1 MLSAHKLILSLLTV
15 TSLVWASSGFSAGL
29 LIGDV
34 RAKGVS
40 SRAYFQEQSQA
51 EFDVFEANRLYL
63 SGAFTDSDKV
73 LNLGIDQNPIWLSFD
88 FSNRSDSAMLK
99 RLSVKTPWL
108 DKLDVYFLRDGKLDG
123 EYHVGD
129 SFVFSQRETANR
141 YFVFDHYFSAGV
153 TRVLIR
159 AETVES
165 MLLPVYLD
173 DIQQA
178 DAGDVIE
185 NYSYGF
191 FYGGMIALLAYNL
204 ILFFSLGSQRYF
216 YYSLYIA
223 AFCMLNAAYTGH
235 ALMWLWPNSP
245 GWQGWAVAV
254 LLTLSPLTGLLFAT
268 NFLNTRQALPRL
280 HRIVVLIGAGFFCAE
295 LFAIVMG
302 YRVLALGL
310 SFSLVFVYSGL
321 MVLLGS
327 VAFASGNK
335 SAKFFLL
342 GSVTHVLAS
351 SAIILVVW
359 GFVPYSLLAYRAN
372 EWGMLIDGVLL
383 ALALADKFRLVQEE
397 KIRADVLSRLD
408 PLTSLNNRRAFYDF
422 VNPVW
427 ERGLIDV
434 QSMSVILLDV
444 DKFKGIND
452 NYGHS
457 QGDRVL
463 VLIANLLSEEIR
475 PCDYLARWGGEEFVI
490 FLPETHSDTAV
501 AIAERLRE
509 NIAAMDLPDALASV
523 SLTVSLG
530 VAENDQGNQL
540 LSELISA
547 ADKYLYHA
555 KDTGRNQVCGGL
567 LSAAS
572 LNNPLHE
579 VGALLHDG

>member
-1 MLSAHKLILSLLTV
+1 MISAHKFILPLLTLAA
-15 TSLVWASSGFSAGL
+15 LVWASSGFSAGL
-29 LIGDV
+29 LIGDMS
-34 RAKGVS
+34 AGGIS
-40 SRAYFQEQSQA
+40 SRAYYQERSDTPLSVTEIKQ
-51 EFDVFEANRLYL
+51 LYRR
-63 SGAFTDSDKV
+63 GAFTVSDQV
-73 LNLGIDQNPIWLSFD
+73 LNMGIGQTPVWLSFE
-88 FSNRSDSAMLK
+88 FSNRSDSAMQK

-129 SFVFSQRETANR
+129 SFVFAQRATANR
-141 YFVFDHYFSAGV
+141 FFVFDHHFSPGV
-153 TRVLIR
+153 TTVLMR
-159 AETVES
+159 AQAPEP
-165 MLLPVYLD
+165 MLLPVYL
-173 DIQQA
+173 QGVAQA
-178 DAGDVIE
+178 DAGE
-185 NYSYGF
+185 MLANYSYGF
-191 FYGGMIALLAYNL
+191 FYGGMVTLLAYNL
-204 ILFFSLGSQRYF
+204 IIFSTLGGLRYLHC
-216 YYSLYIA
+216 SLYIA
-223 AFCMLNAAYTGH
+223 AFCLVNAAYTGH
-235 ALMWLWPNSP
+235 AMMWFWPNSP
-245 GWQGWAVAV
+245 GWQAWSIPV

-268 NFLNTRQALPRL
+268 SFLDTRQALPKL
-280 HRIVVLIGAGFFCAE
+280 HRLVVLIGAGFICAQ
-295 LFAIVMG
+295 LFAIATG
-302 YRVLALGL
+302 DRALGVGI
-310 SFSLVFVYSGL
+310 SFLLVLVYSGL
-321 MVLLGS
+321 MVLMGAVS
-327 VAFASGNK
+327 FVCGNK

-342 GSVTHVLAS
+342 GSVTHVIAS
-351 SAIILVVW
+351 SATVLLVW
-359 GFVPYSLLAYRAN
+359 GFVPYSLLAYRAV
-372 EWGMLIDGVLL
+372 EFGMLIDAVLL
-383 ALALADKFRLVQEE
+383 VMALADKFRIAQEE
-397 KIRADVLSRLD
+397 KLRADVLSRLD

-490 FLPETHSDTAV
+490 FLPETHSGTAV

-509 NIAAMDLPDALASV
+509 KIAEMDLPDALASV